1 MTPTETFTLDHNG
14 TPVRVAMAG
23 DEPWF
28 VVTDLCRALDLY
40 MRNGKPMTYEALR
53 RLQPRAKSH
62 RLVDTP
68 RGPRLVSVVS
78 RDGVAD
84 MTFWAKRRG
93 SPDLFVWDINEAM
106 VSGRYQ
112 TAAA

>member
-1 MTPTETFTLDHNG
+1 MTPTATFTFDHNA
-14 TPVRVAMAG
+14 TPVRVTMTG

-53 RLQPRAKSH
+53 RLQPCAKSH
-62 RLVDTP
+62 RLVDTH
-68 RGPRLVSVVS
+68 RGPRLVSVVN
-78 RDGVAD
+78 RDGAAVL
-84 MTFWAKRRG
+84 TSWAKRRG
-93 SPDLFVWDINEAM
+93 RPDLFVSDINEAM

-112 TAAA
+112 TTAA